1 MHDEMEEMKRQ
12 ADEMKKVEKV
22 TLGQMWTNQL
32 LRKPLIISLIVM
44 MGQQLSGINAVMF
57 YSSSIFQGAGL
68 DASGAYIATLVM
80 GVINVAMTFVSL
92 ILIDRAGRK
101 ILLMLGFG
109 GMALTTVI
117 FVICLNLK

>member
-22 TLGQMWTNQL
+22 SIGQMWTNQL

-57 YSSSIFQGAGL
+57 YSSEIFQNAGL
-68 DASGAYIATLVM
+68 SANGAYYATLVM

-92 ILIDRAGRK
+92 ILIDKAGRK
-101 ILLMLGFG
+101 LLLITGFS

-117 FVICLNLK
+117 FVICLNFK

>member
-1 MHDEMEEMKRQ
+1 MEEMKRQ

-22 TLGQMWTNQL
+22 TIGQMWTNQL
-32 LRKPLIISLIVM
+32 LRKPLIISLVVM

-57 YSSSIFQGAGL
+57 YSSEIFQTAGL
-68 DASGAYIATLVM
+68 TARGAYIATLVM

-101 ILLMLGFG
+101 ILLITGFS
-109 GMALTTVI
+109 GMALTTII
-117 FVICLNLK
+117 FVICLNFK